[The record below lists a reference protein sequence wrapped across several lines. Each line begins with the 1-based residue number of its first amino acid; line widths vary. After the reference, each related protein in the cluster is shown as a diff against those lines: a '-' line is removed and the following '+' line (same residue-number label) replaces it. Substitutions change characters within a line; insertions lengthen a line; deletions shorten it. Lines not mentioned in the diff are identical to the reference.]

1 MDKLKYKKIK
11 LAKCKERR
19 RRKQD
24 NIKFQQDK
32 TRLFRGLEGEEAQE
46 GKIPEIEIF
55 VKFWE
60 GIWEKE
66 GKTPNMPW
74 MEEIRRQLNVKLNE
88 VNEFNI
94 TFAKVKKEVAK
105 RKEWT
110 AWCIDG
116 IQNYWCKKLKPA
128 QKALIRAFTKIKDDN
143 KNIPLGGQL
152 EELCYQK
159 PKTYRMCKI
168 TTI

>member
-1 MDKLKYKKIK
+1 
-11 LAKCKERR
+11 
-19 RRKQD
+19 
-24 NIKFQQDK
+24 
-32 TRLFRGLEGEEAQE
+32 
-46 GKIPEIEIF
+46 
-55 VKFWE
+55 
-60 GIWEKE
+60 
-66 GKTPNMPW
+66 MPW

-105 RKEWT
+105 KKGWT

-143 KNIPLGGQL
+143 ENIPLGGQL
-152 EELCYQK
+152 EELCYYQK

-168 TTI
+168 TTL